1 MHNYLLKSV
10 LYYKSLSLYCNV
22 PIQLTAK
29 NIQCMR
35 AILSLAHCYGDVL
48 GTAWYT
54 VLHTLQHLT
63 IMLGLKFS
71 SSGSV
76 KAIQVNELPTLVRY
90 VLLHYYPFRAIN
102 SLNVELLIENLSA

>member
-1 MHNYLLKSV
+1 MRAYPLLNII
-10 LYYKSLSLYCNV
+10 YYKSLFSCCN
-22 PIQLTAK
+22 ILLQLTAK

-76 KAIQVNELPTLVRY
+76 KAIQVNELPTLVRS
-90 VLLHYYPFRAIN
+90 A
-102 SLNVELLIENLSA
+102 LIHVIGM